1 MNFLLTPWR
10 AIRAYY
16 APLAKL
22 LLVLIYIGYIGEK
35 EEISRKL
42 DSTEIRL
49 HSVISLEEKVNE
61 YREQNK
67 RLRG

>member
-1 MNFLLTPWR
+1 MNILLTPWR
-10 AIRAYY
+10 AIRVYF

-22 LLVLIYIGYIGEK
+22 MLELIHIGYIGEK

-49 HSVISLEEKVNE
+49 RSVTSLEEKIND

>member
-22 LLVLIYIGYIGEK
+22 LLELIYIGYTGEK

-49 HSVISLEEKVNE
+49 RSVTSLEEKVNE